1 MKKKNDP
8 PLGESPIPFQTLHP
22 FSNNRGLG
30 EAEWFVLRLASTTR
44 FRDSEPKSITKAR
57 ARLASAEITRDH
69 LLKNGLI
76 PLFDSFDFE
85 GLFLRGF
92 NNGR

>member
-1 MKKKNDP
+1 MTRH
-8 PLGESPIPFQTLHP
+8 LASHP
-22 FSNNRGLG
+22 FRSKLYTRSRIIGDWG